1 MKQAM
6 KKSKPLPTLL
16 PRATALGVLAAFGLG
31 GCQLAGEPGKTP
43 TIPEVM
49 KQQPVPKEPPKEPV
63 VQEGRN
69 LTEKEYFP
77 PTGPLLG
84 SVGKSGGAGAPAA
97 KEGKYT
103 LNFDDADLAEVAKVI
118 LGDTLKLNYVINPKV
133 TGKVSLQTAKP
144 LADDEMI
151 PTLEMLLHMNGAVLI
166 KSGSLYKIEPE
177 ASATIDAPGIR
188 AGLSGLEPGYQ
199 LRVVPV
205 RYVNV
210 AELQK
215 AIEPLMPPKSVVRAD
230 EARNM
235 LLLAGTAEEL
245 ESVMETI
252 RLFDVDYMRGM
263 STAIFPVKNVDAPT
277 LSEELE
283 KLLGTGS
290 KGPLA
295 GMIRLFPIERL
306 NAIMAVS
313 PQAGYLEDVE
323 SWIARLDRYNTNRS
337 SNLHVYRV
345 QNVDAA
351 DLANT
356 IGQIFGQGGRSGSRG
371 ASVAPGMTGSS
382 VSGGS
387 GSFGGDTNSASSGS
401 SSDFGDDGGS
411 SSGGFGGGGGGFGSS
426 SSSSGLGGSSTGG
439 SSGFGGSSTGTASG
453 RSGSGSASGRSGGGG
468 FGGSFGSSSS
478 GGRGG
483 RSRGATATDLG
494 NNTRIIAD
502 PNNNALIIMAKP
514 ADYKEI
520 EAVIKELDILPLQVL
535 IDATIVEVSLTDN
548 LKYGLKWYFDHGGAG
563 GYALNPP
570 GVQRTTTGTGT
581 GTGTGSSTTT
591 GIPGG
596 ASLSGALAAAGSAA
610 SGGFTYALVSH
621 AQDLRIELDALA
633 TLNKVN
639 FLSTPSLMV
648 LNNQEAQINVGDRV
662 PTPTSSAA
670 NLLGGTTSTTGLGST
685 ITSGIQYQESG
696 VSLRVKP
703 RVNAGGLVIMDVA
716 QENSTP
722 TQVTVGNVQT
732 FQFAQRKIR
741 SQVAVPSGDT
751 LALGGLI
758 QDKRADP
765 SISGLPILSRLPFI
779 GWLFGQKNIDVS
791 RTELVMLLTPRV
803 ITSRPDITR
812 ITNEFRNRMTTFSSQ
827 HAPVSVETLPPAPA
841 APPKP

>member
-1 MKQAM
+1 MNPAM
-6 KKSKPLPTLL
+6 KKSKPLPTIL

-43 TIPEVM
+43 TLPEVM
-49 KQQPVPKEPPKEPV
+49 KQQPVPKEPPKEQV

-84 SVGKSGGAGAPAA
+84 SVGKSGGGAPAA

-177 ASATIDAPGIR
+177 ASAIIDAPGIR

-245 ESVMETI
+245 ESIMETI

-263 STAIFPVKNVDAPT
+263 SVAIYPVKNVDAPT

-306 NAIMAVS
+306 NAVMAVT
-313 PQAGYLEDVE
+313 PQAGYLDDVE
-323 SWIARLDRYNTNRS
+323 TWIERLDRYNTNRS

-371 ASVAPGMTGSS
+371 GSVAPGMTGSS

-387 GSFGGDTNSASSGS
+387 SSFGGGGGDSNNASAGS

-411 SSGGFGGGGGGFGSS
+411 SSGGFGGGSSGFGSS
-426 SSSSGLGGSSTGG
+426 TSSGSTGTSASTGG
-439 SSGFGGSSTGTASG
+439 MGSTGSSSG
-453 RSGSGSASGRSGGGG
+453 RSGFGSSGSSSGRSGGGGGG

-478 GGRGG
+478 GGRSG
-483 RSRGATATDLG
+483 RGRGGATATDLG

-502 PNNNALIIMAKP
+502 PNNNALIVMAKP

-520 EAVIKELDILPLQVL
+520 EAVIKELDIMPMQVL

-581 GTGTGSSTTT
+581 GTGSTSTT

-596 ASLSGALAAAGSAA
+596 ASLSGALAAAGSSAT
-610 SGGFTYALVSH
+610 GGFTYALVSH

-633 TLNKVN
+633 SLNKVN

-670 NLLGGTTSTTGLGST
+670 NLLGGTTGTSGLGST

-765 SISGLPILSRLPFI
+765 SISGLPILSRIPFI
-779 GWLFGQKNIDVS
+779 GWLFGQRSIEVS

-803 ITSRPDITR
+803 VNSRPDITR

-827 HAPVSVETLPPAPA
+827 HAPVTVETLPPAPGTR
-841 APPKP
+841 P